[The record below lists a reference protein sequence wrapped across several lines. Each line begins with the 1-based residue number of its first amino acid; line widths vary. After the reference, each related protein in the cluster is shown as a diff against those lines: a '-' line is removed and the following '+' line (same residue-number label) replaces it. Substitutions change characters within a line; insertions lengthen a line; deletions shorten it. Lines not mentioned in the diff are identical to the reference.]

1 MYKVEKNIAMPN
13 ATRNGVPYYK
23 YPFYTMNVGD
33 SFAVPVDPTTTLNY
47 LKVRARVSAAV
58 SQLRK
63 RKDNDGRTF
72 ATRMDKVNRIIR
84 VWRTA

>member
-13 ATRNGVPYYK
+13 PVRNGVPYYK

-72 ATRMDKVNRIIR
+72 ATRMDKVNRVIR

>member
-13 ATRNGVPYYK
+13 PIRNGVPYYK

-47 LKVRARVSAAV
+47 LKVQGRVCQAI

-72 ATRMDKVNRIIR
+72 ATRMDKVNRVIR

>member
-13 ATRNGVPYYK
+13 PVRNGVPYYK

-72 ATRMDKVNRIIR
+72 SIRTDKVNRIIR

>member
-13 ATRNGVPYYK
+13 PTRNGVPYYK

>member
-13 ATRNGVPYYK
+13 PTRNGVPYYK

-72 ATRMDKVNRIIR
+72 ATRMDKVNRVIR